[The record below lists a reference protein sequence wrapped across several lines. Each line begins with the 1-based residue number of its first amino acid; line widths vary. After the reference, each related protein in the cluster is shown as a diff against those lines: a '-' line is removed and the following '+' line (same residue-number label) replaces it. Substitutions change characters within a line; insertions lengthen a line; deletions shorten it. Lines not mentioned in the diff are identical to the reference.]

1 MTLNIKFIPAAWLVA
16 AALLCLPVSC
26 GDSHTSGEDG
36 KEKTESGAD
45 SHDEHGEEIKMT
57 PEAFKAAGIEVGT
70 AEPGTFSVV
79 VKGQGV
85 IESPADGSATISAP
99 ASGIVKVREGIVPGA
114 AVSAGE
120 RLFTVSSR
128 GTAQADATA
137 GLIAA
142 RDAAAREL
150 KRAEELLPDNLIT
163 RREYEQAKASYEAAK
178 AAAAGVGAA
187 SSRGV
192 AVASPMAGHIA
203 TLDVASGAFVEMGQP
218 LATVAQT
225 RRLVARIDV
234 SERDRTRLAGV
245 AGANLRVA
253 GADETVS
260 LADHGFRLLSVS
272 PATQAGSHYVPVY
285 VEFDNPGTFANGSVV
300 EAWLLASPREGVITL
315 PKSAIVEDGG
325 LYYVYEE
332 AHPSVFRKHEV
343 TVGSTDGSR
352 VEITSGLHGGERIA
366 MSGAL
371 RIKMAGMGSAIPA
384 HSHNH

>member
-1 MTLNIKFIPAAWLVA
+1 MILNKAFIPAAWLVA
-16 AALLCLPVSC
+16 AALLCLQSSC
-26 GDSHTSGEDG
+26 GDSHTSAEDG
-36 KEKTESGAD
+36 KAKQESSSDG
-45 SHDEHGEEIKMT
+45 HDEQGEEIKMT
-57 PEAFKAAGIEVGT
+57 PEAFRAAGIEVGT
-70 AEPGTFSVV
+70 VEPGAFSVV

-85 IESPADGSATISAP
+85 IESPVDASATVSAP
-99 ASGIVKVREGIVPGA
+99 ASGIVKVRESIVPGA
-114 AVSAGE
+114 AVTAGE

-163 RREYEQAKASYEAAK
+163 RREYEQAKSAYEAAK
-178 AAAAGVGAA
+178 AAVAGVGAA

-192 AVASPMAGHIA
+192 AVAAPMAGHIA
-203 TLDVASGAFVEMGQP
+203 TLNVTSGVFVEMGQP

-234 SERDRTRLAGV
+234 SERDRARLAGV
-245 AGANLRVA
+245 TNANLRVA
-253 GADETVS
+253 GSDETVS
-260 LADHGFRLLSVS
+260 LSDHGFRLLSVS
-272 PATQAGSHYVPVY
+272 PTTQAGSHYVPVY
-285 VEFDNPGTFANGSVV
+285 IEFDNPGTFSNGSVV
-300 EAWLLASPREGVITL
+300 EAWLLASPREGVVTL

-332 AHPSVFRKHEV
+332 VHPSVFRQHEV
-343 TVGSTDGSR
+343 AIGSTDGSR

-371 RIKMAGMGSAIPA
+371 RIKMASMGSAIPA